1 MIEAQT
7 EKRFLAFFYTAVIVA
22 LITLIFQNIQSPW
35 VILACIG
42 LFLLSFTFRNTSQF
56 FTAKWIKYL
65 VWLELLLL
73 LVTALYDTGDSNI
86 VFFYIFAANISLLY
100 DSVFSGVCIGLCFIF
115 QNGLDFYKDDF
126 PPLAE
131 NLPVLFNRLLIFITV
146 YMMIRLIKLEM
157 LQGKQLRET
166 LFQLKTKTKQSG
178 DMYRKLK
185 KTTMQLEEMTAL
197 KERNRIAREI
207 HDTVGHTLT
216 TVLIELEAGQRLIP
230 VNPEEATERLESAKS
245 QVRQGLD
252 SIRQSVRM
260 LGKGQEIKDLTQSL
274 MLLIEET
281 MKHGNVFINYDIDP
295 LPPLSAE
302 VENILYRALAE
313 GLTNGMKHGESTAFV
328 FQLKNQSGNVC
339 FFLEDN
345 GKGTD
350 EILFGYGLTAMKD
363 GVEEAGGVFHVS
375 SACGE
380 SFKTRIEIPQNKG
393 ETDE

>member
-1 MIEAQT
+1 
-7 EKRFLAFFYTAVIVA
+7 F
-22 LITLIFQNIQSPW
+22 
-35 VILACIG
+35 
-42 LFLLSFTFRNTSQF
+42 
-56 FTAKWIKYL
+56 
-65 VWLELLLL
+65 
-73 LVTALYDTGDSNI
+73 
-86 VFFYIFAANISLLY
+86 
-100 DSVFSGVCIGLCFIF
+100 CFMF
-115 QNGLDFYKDDF
+115 QNGLDFYKDNF
-126 PPLAE
+126 PPLVG

-146 YMMIRLIKLEM
+146 YVMIRLIKLEM

-178 DMYRKLK
+178 DMYSKLK

-197 KERNRIAREI
+197 KERNRISREI

-230 VNPEEATERLESAKS
+230 VNPEEATERLELAKG

-260 LGKGQEIKDLTQSL
+260 LGKGQEIKALTHSL

-281 MKHGNVFINYDIDP
+281 MKHGNVFIKYDIAP

-328 FQLKNQSGNVC
+328 FQLKTQSGKVC

-363 GVEEAGGVFHVS
+363 GVEEAGGAFHVS

-380 SFKTRIEIPQNKG
+380 GFTTRFEIPLNKG
-393 ETDE
+393 ETDG